1 MLTYDAEKEFEMESN
16 HSTSAAEETQPQP
29 QNDVTKFTLEE
40 IKESALKQPDIKEAT
55 NEDDSIP
62 HESSMPYES
71 SELWVKEEHFENEG
85 SLLQYQFDS
94 IYSKIGA
101 MRLETEKC
109 EREDTIIVPQ
119 TFDYRQTQFMQ

>member
-1 MLTYDAEKEFEMESN
+1 MLAYDAEKEFEMESN

-29 QNDVTKFTLEE
+29 QNDVTKCTLEE
-40 IKESALKQPDIKEAT
+40 IKESALKQPDIKEDT

-62 HESSMPYES
+62 YESLMPYES

-119 TFDYRQTQFMQ
+119 TFDYRQTQVMQ